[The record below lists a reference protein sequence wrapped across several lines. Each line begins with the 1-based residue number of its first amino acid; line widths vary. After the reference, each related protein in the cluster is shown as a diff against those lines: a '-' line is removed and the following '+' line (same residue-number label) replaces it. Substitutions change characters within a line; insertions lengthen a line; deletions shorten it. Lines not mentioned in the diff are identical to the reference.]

1 MRRLLLATVFSVG
14 AAISLALP
22 AAADTRFEARLVGQA
37 ILPAA
42 TFLAPPADAP
52 EYFRLSGRFTG
63 PGNAR
68 NEVAGSIPGVTLPGY
83 GPRATGLAMPFPG
96 QPLQGFS
103 GIKPVGDG
111 SYWVTGDNGFG
122 NRRNSPDA
130 LLMIHRV
137 RPNWQSGAVA
147 VENTIFLSDP
157 NRVTSFVIQNEATP
171 SRYLTGADFDVES
184 IQPLPDGTMMIGDEF
199 GPYLLHFDAQGRLL
213 RVIETTM
220 DGEALR
226 TPDHHANLI
235 PANPTAG
242 VPHRVRR
249 SGGYEGMAL
258 TPDGRTI
265 WALMEQPLFAAGTNN
280 PEGQFLRV
288 LEFDVA
294 RMAWTGRNLRYRLEP
309 GATAIGDF
317 NFIDERRALVIERDN
332 GEGDAGRACAQGVE
346 STHAA
351 PCFAMPARLKRIYL
365 VDMGAADAEGFVRK
379 IGHIDLMAIQDP
391 ERVARQRGDRAAGAS
406 DTVFTFPFFTIEN
419 VAMVDADHIIVG
431 NDNNLPFSAGRHL
444 SRADDNELILLR
456 VPELLRAR

>member
-1 MRRLLLATVFSVG
+1 MRRLLLATA
-14 AAISLALP
+14 AAISLGLP
-22 AAADTRFEARLVGQA
+22 AAADTRFEARLAGHA

-42 TFLAPPADAP
+42 TFVAPPADAP
-52 EYFRLSGRFTG
+52 EYFRMSGRFTG
-63 PGNAR
+63 AGNAR
-68 NEVAGSIPGVTLPGY
+68 NEVVGSIPGVSLPGY

-103 GIKPVGDG
+103 GIKPMGDG

-147 VENTIFLSDP
+147 VERTIFLSDP
-157 NRVTSFVIQNEATP
+157 NRVTRFPIQNEATTT
-171 SRYLTGADFDVES
+171 RYLTGADFDVES
-184 IQPLPDGTMMIGDEF
+184 IQPLPDGTMMIGEEF

-213 RVIETTM
+213 RVVETTM
-220 DGEALR
+220 DGEVLR

-265 WALMEQPLFAAGTNN
+265 WAMMEQPLFAPGTNN
-280 PEGQFLRV
+280 PEGPFLRV

-317 NFIDERRALVIERDN
+317 NMIDERRALVIERDN
-332 GEGDAGRACAQGVE
+332 GEGDPGRACAQGVE

-365 VDMGAADAEGFVRK
+365 VDMAAVDAEGFIRK

-391 ERVARQRGDRAAGAS
+391 ERLARQRGDRAAGAT
-406 DTVFTFPFFTIEN
+406 DTTFNFPFFTIEN

>member
-1 MRRLLLATVFSVG
+1 MRRLLLATV
-14 AAISLALP
+14 AAITLTLP

-42 TFLAPPADAP
+42 TFLQPPADAP
-52 EYFRLSGRFTG
+52 EYFRMSGRFTG
-63 PGNAR
+63 PGNLR
-68 NEVAGSIPGVTLPGY
+68 NETLGSIPGASLPGY
-83 GPRATGLAMPFPG
+83 GPRPTGLSMPFPG

-137 RPNWQSGAVA
+137 RPNFQTGQVG
-147 VENTIFLSDP
+147 VERTIFLSDP
-157 NRVTSFVIQNEATP
+157 NRITAFTIQNEATTT
-171 SRYLTGADFDVES
+171 RYLTGADFDVES
-184 IQPLPDGTMMIGDEF
+184 IQPLPDGSFMIGDEF
-199 GPYLLHFDAQGRLL
+199 GPYLLRFDAEGRLL
-213 RVIETTM
+213 RVVETTL
-220 DGEALR
+220 DGQVLR
-226 TPDHHANLI
+226 TPDHHANTI

-242 VPHRVRR
+242 LNFRVRR

-265 WALMEQPLFAAGTNN
+265 WALMEQPLFTPDSNQ
-280 PEGQFLRV
+280 PEGAFLRI
-288 LEFDVA
+288 LGFDVA
-294 RMAWTGRNLRYRLEP
+294 SMAWTGQNLRYRLEP

-317 NFIDERRALVIERDN
+317 NMIDERRALIIERDN
-332 GEGDAGRACAQGVE
+332 GEGDPGRACAQGQT
-346 STHAA
+346 SSAQA
-351 PCFAMPARLKRIYL
+351 PCFAMPARFKRVYL
-365 VDMGAADAEGFVRK
+365 VDLGAPDAEGFVRK

-391 ERVARQRGDRAAGAS
+391 ERVARQRGDRAPGAS
-406 DTVFTFPFFTIEN
+406 DTVFNFPFFTIEN

-431 NDNNLPFSAGRHL
+431 NDNNLPFSVGRHL
-444 SRADDNELILLR
+444 TRADDNELILLH

>member
-1 MRRLLLATVFSVG
+1 MRRLLLATA

-22 AAADTRFEARLVGQA
+22 AAADTRFEARLAGHA

-52 EYFRLSGRFTG
+52 EYFRISGRFTG
-63 PGNAR
+63 AGNAR
-68 NEVAGSIPGVTLPGY
+68 NEVVGSIPGVSLPGY
-83 GPRATGLAMPFPG
+83 GPRPTGLAMPFPG

-147 VENTIFLSDP
+147 VERTIFLSDP
-157 NRVTSFVIQNEATP
+157 NRVTRFPIQNEATTT
-171 SRYLTGADFDVES
+171 RYLTGADFDVES
-184 IQPLPDGTMMIGDEF
+184 IQPLPDGSIMIGEEF
-199 GPYLLHFDAQGRLL
+199 GPYLLHFDAEGRLL
-213 RVIETTM
+213 RVVETTM
-220 DGEALR
+220 DGEVLR

-242 VPHRVRR
+242 VPFRVRR

-265 WALMEQPLFAAGTNN
+265 WAMMEQPLFAPGTNN
-280 PEGQFLRV
+280 PEGAFLRV
-288 LEFDVA
+288 LEFDVT
-294 RMAWTGRNLRYRLEP
+294 RMAWTGRNVRYRLEP

-317 NFIDERRALVIERDN
+317 NMIDERRALVIERDN
-332 GEGDAGRACAQGVE
+332 GEGDPGRACAQGVE

-365 VDMGAADAEGFVRK
+365 VDMSAVDAEGFVRK

-391 ERVARQRGDRAAGAS
+391 ERVARQRGDRAVGAS
-406 DTVFTFPFFTIEN
+406 DTVFSFPFVTIEN

-456 VPELLRAR
+456 VPEFLRAR